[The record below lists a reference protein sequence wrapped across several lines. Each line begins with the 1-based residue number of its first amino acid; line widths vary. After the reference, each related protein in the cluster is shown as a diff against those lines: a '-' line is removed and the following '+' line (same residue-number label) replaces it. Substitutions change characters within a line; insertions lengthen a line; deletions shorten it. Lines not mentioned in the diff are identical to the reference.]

1 MTLAIRQNGAIHADE
16 AGQDERPGDE
26 LIQDWPTLAV
36 LRRRYLDTM
45 IARAGGNK
53 TRAAEMLGVDRRTI
67 HRIQERERAALRP
80 PRKLAAPAAPAP
92 PTSPLPPP
100 PPSGA
105 RARVEDRVADGW
117 PSLDEMS
124 LRYVF
129 EVLERAG
136 HNKLKAARMLGIN
149 SWTMRRILKRARG
162 GRTPSMHTR
171 I

>member
-1 MTLAIRQNGAIHADE
+1 MNQAIRLPEQPDDADPDPRSAE
-16 AGQDERPGDE
+16 QI
-26 LIQDWPTLAV
+26 IQDWPTLAV

-67 HRIQERERAALRP
+67 HRIQERERTKRRP
-80 PRKLAAPAAPAP
+80 PRKPAARPA
-92 PTSPLPPP
+92 PPP
-100 PPSGA
+100 PPSGE
-105 RARVEDRVADGW
+105 RLRVEDRVATGW

-136 HNKLKAARMLGIN
+136 HNKFKAARMLGIN
-149 SWTMRRILKRARG
+149 SWTMRRILKRAQG